1 MKQLFAALALLALA
15 GFAQAAKPQVELH
28 TNRGVIT
35 LELDAEKAPL
45 TVENFVAYVN
55 SGHYD
60 GTVFHRV
67 IQGFMI
73 QGGGFDQRLRQ
84 KPTRAAI
91 RNEASNGLSNRSGT
105 IAMAR
110 TNVPD
115 SATAQFFINLVDNTN
130 LDARP
135 GSAGYAVF
143 GHVIDGM
150 DVVRSIGRTPVR
162 PMGPHQHMPAEPVIL
177 ERAVLKTPAN

>member
-1 MKQLFAALALLALA
+1 MKRLLAAFALLVLNGVANA
-15 GFAQAAKPQVELH
+15 TNPVVELH

-35 LELDAEKAPL
+35 LELDAKAAPQ
-45 TVENFVAYVN
+45 TVENFVAYVK
-55 SGHYD
+55 SGFYA

-67 IQGFMI
+67 IDGFMI
-73 QGGGFDQRLRQ
+73 QGGGFDQGLRQ

-91 RNEASNGLSNRSGT
+91 RNEATNGLRNTTGT

-110 TNVPD
+110 TDDPN

-143 GHVIDGM
+143 GSVVGGM
-150 DVVRSIGRTPVR
+150 DVVRAIGKTPVR
-162 PMGPHQHMPAEPVIL
+162 PMGPHRHLPAEPVIL
-177 ERAVLKTPAN
+177 KRAVLKAPAN